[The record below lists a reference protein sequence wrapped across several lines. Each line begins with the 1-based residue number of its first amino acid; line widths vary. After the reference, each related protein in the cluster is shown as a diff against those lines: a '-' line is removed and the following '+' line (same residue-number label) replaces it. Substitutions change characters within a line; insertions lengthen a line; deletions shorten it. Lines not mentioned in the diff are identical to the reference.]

1 MIQAANNPGGEEPVE
16 RVTKRLAIEGL
27 VQGVGFRDFMQ
38 RRARMLGVTGWV
50 RNRTDGSVEA
60 VVQGSADAVDQVVA
74 LARQGPRSAHVT
86 GVRVFDADGQ
96 FTVFE
101 MRPTE

>member
-1 MIQAANNPGGEEPVE
+1 MDTI
-16 RVTKRLAIEGL
+16 TKLLRIDGR

-38 RRARMLGVTGWV
+38 RRARALGVTGWV
-50 RNRTDGSVEA
+50 RNRMDGSVEA
-60 VVQGSADAVDQVVA
+60 VLQGSADAVNQMIV

-86 GVRVFDADGQ
+86 GVRVSDADGQ
-96 FTVFE
+96 FTAFE

>member
-1 MIQAANNPGGEEPVE
+1 MI
-16 RVTKRLAIEGL
+16 VTKNLRISGH

-38 RRARMLGVTGWV
+38 RRARPLGVTGWV
-50 RNRTDGSVEA
+50 RNRSDGSVEV
-60 VVQGSADAVDQVVA
+60 VVQGSTDAVDQMIA

-86 GVRVFDADGQ
+86 GVRVSDADGQ
-96 FTVFE
+96 FTAFE

>member
-1 MIQAANNPGGEEPVE
+1 MLLT
-16 RVTKRLAIEGL
+16 RRLSIIGR

-38 RRARMLGVTGWV
+38 RRARALGVTGWV
-50 RNRTDGSVEA
+50 RNRMDGSVEA
-60 VVQGSADAVDQVVA
+60 VVQGSTDAVDQMIA

-86 GVRVFDADGQ
+86 GVRVSDADGH
-96 FTVFE
+96 FAAFE